1 MLYINILRKK
11 TIFMEKEIRDQTIM
25 LKSWNVGSKWSA
37 IEFYNDKFKYIYFKV
52 LVGINVDIIH
62 IQHLIRHTRD
72 FPKVANN
79 LGLPM
84 ILSFHDFYYV
94 CPSINLI
101 GPDNG
106 YCYGKCSTKNIQ
118 CKYPLQIFGTMP
130 ILTEFIKT
138 WRQESSLLIDMC
150 ITFTAPTKSTIDLYI
165 SIYPQLKHMN
175 YKLIEHGRDFNE
187 THVKFDLPS
196 ENKPI
201 KIVVPGIIKHT
212 IKARI

>member
-1 MLYINILRKK
+1 
-11 TIFMEKEIRDQTIM
+11 
-25 LKSWNVGSKWSA
+25 
-37 IEFYNDKFKYIYFKV
+37 
-52 LVGINVDIIH
+52 
-62 IQHLIRHTRD
+62 
-72 FPKVANN
+72 
-79 LGLPM
+79 M

-150 ITFTAPTKSTIDLYI
+150 ITFTAPTKSTIDFYI

-201 KIVVPGIIKHT
+201 KIVVPGIIKHHKGQDL
-212 IKARI
+212 IKEIKENDIQNRIEFHFMGIVYDDLKGKGI